1 MGTSTVR
8 SRRLAQAAFYNTT
21 GVQVS
26 GKVRYRWRIGGKIRF
41 NGVSGFTPGDPSR
54 SLNRV
59 FECKDPETTR
69 AGWTQILF
77 KRMLSGPE
85 RPDFYLMFVVLTAES
100 TPDDLTLSRL
110 AGRPIRFRLSSV
122 SENADQQEAM
132 LLMPAI
138 LLGTRGTGSTFY
150 AEPSTRAVLKIPPA
164 FGWKG
169 QAWQS
174 KERPMRYEKEP
185 WN

>member
-1 MGTSTVR
+1 VLVTVKGFGGIWERRFGTSTAR
-8 SRRLAQAAFYNTT
+8 SKRFAPAAFYNTT
-21 GVQVS
+21 GVLVS

-41 NGVSGFTPGDPSR
+41 NGVGGFTPSAPSR

-85 RPDFYLMFVVLTAES
+85 RPDFYLFVVTAEY
-100 TPDDLTLSRL
+100 TGRL
-110 AGRPIRFRLSSV
+110 DIGSSCWKADPVQVVSV

-132 LLMPAI
+132 LLMPAYSW
-138 LLGTRGTGSTFY
+138 LHGELGTFY
-150 AEPSTRAVLKIPPA
+150 AQPSTTQFWSASLRLERAGLA
-164 FGWKG
+164 
-169 QAWQS
+169 
-174 KERPMRYEKEP
+174 E
-185 WN
+185 